1 MEIRMLMEIDELRD
15 ELKSS
20 LNKRRYEHTL
30 SVSYLC
36 IALAMRY
43 GFDLDRAELA
53 GLLHDCAKRYRD
65 DELVDRC
72 NKLGLKLTAEEKGA
86 PKVVHAPLG
95 AYMAEH
101 KYGVT
106 DLEILDAI
114 RYHTTGRANM
124 TLLDKIVYVA
134 DYIEPRRKEAPNLE
148 HLRQLAFLDLDQAM
162 LEMMEGTLNYLRE
175 TRSPI
180 NSVTEAAY
188 EYYRNLRKEIVNG
201 ESV

>member
-1 MEIRMLMEIDELRD
+1 MLTRINQLRD
-15 ELKSS
+15 ELKLT
-20 LNKRRYEHTL
+20 LNPKRYEHTL

-65 DELVDRC
+65 DEIVARC
-72 NKLGLKLTAEEKGA
+72 GELGLKLTATEAAA
-86 PKVVHAPLG
+86 PKVVHAALG
-95 AYMAEH
+95 AYIAEH
-101 KYGVT
+101 KYGIT
-106 DLEILDAI
+106 DPEILDAI
-114 RYHTTGRANM
+114 RYHTTGRAGM

-134 DYIEPRRKEAPNLE
+134 DYIEPRRNEAPNLE
-148 HLRQLAFLDLDQAM
+148 HLRRLAFLDLDQSM
-162 LEMMEGTLNYLRE
+162 LEMMEGTLNYLRD
-175 TRSPI
+175 TKSPV

-188 EYYRNLRKEIVNG
+188 EYYRNLRKEIANG